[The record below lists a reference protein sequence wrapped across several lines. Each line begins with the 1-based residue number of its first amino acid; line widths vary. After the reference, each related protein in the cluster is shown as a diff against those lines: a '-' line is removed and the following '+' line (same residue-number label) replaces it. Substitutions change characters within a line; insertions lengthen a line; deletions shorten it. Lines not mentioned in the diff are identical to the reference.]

1 MSDEFYN
8 DMAATA
14 AELLVEFGADAS
26 IVRSASTY
34 DPATGAAAQ
43 ASTTHAVR
51 AVESNHGRSYVDGS
65 LIEAGARA
73 YLIDPNGMS
82 VEPRAGDS
90 FVWGGA
96 PGPVTRAGRVAPGGV
111 AVLFEVQVRGVS

>member
-14 AELLVEFGADAS
+14 AELLAEFGADAS

-34 DPATGAAAQ
+34 DPATGAATQTSA
-43 ASTTHAVR
+43 THAVR
-51 AVESNHGRSYVDGS
+51 ALESNHGRSYVDGS
-65 LIEAGARA
+65 LIESGRRA

-82 VEPRAGDS
+82 VEPRAGDA
-90 FVWGGA
+90 FVWGGVS
-96 PGPVTRAGRVAPGGV
+96 GPVTRAGRVAPGGV
-111 AVLFEVQVRGVS
+111 AVLFEVQVGGAA

>member
-43 ASTTHAVR
+43 SSTTHAYTSDAAAEPPCPDLV
-51 AVESNHGRSYVDGS
+51 
-65 LIEAGARA
+65 GAR
-73 YLIDPNGMS
+73 DTTKQTPNNNS
-82 VEPRAGDS
+82 I
-90 FVWGGA
+90 
-96 PGPVTRAGRVAPGGV
+96 T
-111 AVLFEVQVRGVS
+111 